1 MYAVAGN
8 KINMLPLLLER
19 GADPNIANQVRV
31 IKEGEGGSREGRG
44 GG

>member
-1 MYAVAGN
+1 MRAVLNN
-8 KINMLPLLLER
+8 KINMLPLLRER
-19 GADPNIANQVRV
+19 GADANIVDQVRV

>member
-1 MYAVAGN
+1 MVAVLN
-8 KINMLPLLLER
+8 NRINMLPLLLER
-19 GADPNIANQVRV
+19 GADATIATKVRV

>member
-1 MYAVAGN
+1 MWAVWN
-8 KINMLPLLLER
+8 NNINMLPLLLER
-19 GADPNIANQVRV
+19 GADANIAYQVSV

>member
-1 MYAVAGN
+1 MRAVEYD

-19 GADPNIANQVRV
+19 GADISIADKVSV